1 MQYPWGPF
9 NAPSPSLPLSKY
21 VMSAI
26 ADFTDAELWAVHT
39 ALKERYGKD
48 VDVQLADTE
57 ARLRAAD
64 RELTEC
70 PALFW
75 SDGDASFVIVKTGT
89 KNYRAQFYYGLHE
102 QFGTGID
109 EFDDIAECTVVLL
122 QTQADYES
130 SRST

>member
-1 MQYPWGPF
+1 MT
-9 NAPSPSLPLSKY
+9 
-21 VMSAI
+21 AI

-39 ALKERYGKD
+39 ALKERYGKETE
-48 VDVQLADTE
+48 VQLADTE
-57 ARLRAAD
+57 VRLRAAD
-64 RELTEC
+64 RELTQC

-75 SDGDASFVIVKTGT
+75 SERGANFVIVKTGD
-89 KNYRAQFYYGLHE
+89 KRYRAQFYYGLHE

-130 SRST
+130 NRPPS

>member
-1 MQYPWGPF
+1 M
-9 NAPSPSLPLSKY
+9 
-21 VMSAI
+21 
-26 ADFTDAELWAVHT
+26 HT
-39 ALKERYGKD
+39 ALRERYGKD
-48 VDVQLADTE
+48 IEVQLADTE
-57 ARLRAAD
+57 VRLRPAD

-75 SDGDASFVIVKTGT
+75 NEAGASFVIIKTGP

-122 QTQADYES
+122 QTQSDYES
-130 SRST
+130 SRPT